1 VTLLLDTHAIIWLYT
16 DDPQMSSTA
25 RDAIRQAD
33 AVFVSF
39 ASAWE
44 YGIKRLQRPEEF
56 GPSFDEIRGAMPVS
70 GLGIEFDL
78 HAYAESLPPIHRDP
92 FDRML
97 IAQAL
102 HHELT
107 LVTKDSEISR
117 YPVSTLW

>member
-1 VTLLLDTHAIIWLYT
+1 VRLLLDTHVIIWLHS
-16 DDPQMSSTA
+16 DDPQLGSDARTA
-25 RDAIRQAD
+25 IKQAD
-33 AVFVSF
+33 IVFVSF

-44 YGIKRLQRPEEF
+44 YGIKRLKRPEEF
-56 GPSFDEIRGAMPVS
+56 QPTFNEIRQAMPVA

-78 HAYAESLPPIHRDP
+78 HAYAEQLPPIHSDP

>member
-25 RDAIRQAD
+25 RDAIQQAD

-56 GPSFDEIRGAMPVS
+56 GPSFDEIREAMPVS

-78 HAYAESLPPIHRDP
+78 HAYAERLPQIHQDP

-102 HHELT
+102 HHGLT
-107 LVTKDSEISR
+107 LVTKDQAVR
-117 YPVSTLW
+117 KYPVPTLW